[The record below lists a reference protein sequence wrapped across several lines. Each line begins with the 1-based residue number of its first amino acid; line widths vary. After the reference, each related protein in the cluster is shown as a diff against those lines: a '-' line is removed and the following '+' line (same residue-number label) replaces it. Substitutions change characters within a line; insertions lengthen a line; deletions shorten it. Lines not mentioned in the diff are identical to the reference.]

1 VIKISLQIFQNW
13 TQKTMGIVVLW
24 LFFGFCAF
32 SVDAQQPYAIHLNKT
47 NGLPSNSVYTVF
59 QDSKGFIWLATN
71 EGLSLY
77 DGFSYTTFKSDEQT
91 STPGSCIK
99 EDKMGRIWY
108 ENFDGNLY
116 YVDHHRKKLQ
126 SIALNPTVGF
136 VPFAITDLHLLVFQK
151 EGVDA
156 YDISNLEFIKT
167 VPLKITNLHHA
178 TNDTQNIYFIHDNK
192 LYKID
197 QNLELT
203 SSKEHYNPE
212 ELNKQLYF
220 TDKGLIVLSKY
231 NEQKKIH
238 LFDNQL
244 NEVGSLAATEPQFI
258 QGASYIDDAYWIHT
272 TKGSVVVDKN
282 STSKTYYPEKSI
294 SSVFKDRQ
302 NNYWF
307 TTTNEGIFVVPNL
320 KNTIQNINGYLP
332 SKIIKLSHQEYLIG
346 TKKGELLRTNHLLTD
361 YKTIYTSPD
370 NGEFHYLHLDT
381 LSNLIAFS
389 SKGFTMMDAANFKEI
404 HSVNNAV
411 KELCSIDSSYFAYAS
426 SSIYGVFKNPKLG
439 VENTSKWHAYFS
451 SFPIIDTYFIKSSES
466 IRARSVVYNK
476 NQNALYYATNIG
488 LFKVTPT
495 ETVEIKMEENSF
507 YASKLLLY
515 DKVLYALTTKGNLYK
530 IVDNH
535 SFELLNEKMGVPN
548 FEIKM
553 IKKFKDY
560 LLFVSPQSI
569 HRLNTLTGDHFI
581 YDVNIAPYEIND
593 ILLDDSVLYILTNSG
608 IIKNISTHSSIN
620 SSVSSLFV
628 ITDFKVG
635 NESCNSGIENTFDYS
650 RNRISISYSVLDYG
664 KIIQEPVYYNL
675 NNEGWKLISS
685 ETRTLEFPSLSPGSY
700 SLQFKLGNTIQEPI
714 INFTITPPF
723 WLTWWFFVLCFLVL
737 LSIGWLYYRY
747 QISLLFKQI
756 KLLRENIQLEKNLSK
771 SILTSIKSQ
780 MNPHFFYNA
789 LNTIQAYIFT
799 NDAENAGKYLSK
811 FSKLT
816 RKILEMSESDTV
828 LLSEEIETLTLYLEL
843 EQVRFD
849 DNFTFDF
856 DIDQKLDLEMVKI
869 PPMLVQPYVENAV
882 KHGLLHKQGEKKIH
896 LKFEKI
902 EKLLV
907 ITLED
912 NGIGRKRSE
921 ELNSIKNA
929 KHKSFSTEA
938 NAKRLE
944 VLNQGTIKQV
954 ALEII
959 DQYDESN
966 QSIGTIV
973 ILKIPI

>member
-1 VIKISLQIFQNW
+1 
-13 TQKTMGIVVLW
+13 
-24 LFFGFCAF
+24 
-32 SVDAQQPYAIHLNKT
+32 
-47 NGLPSNSVYTVF
+47 
-59 QDSKGFIWLATN
+59 
-71 EGLSLY
+71 
-77 DGFSYTTFKSDEQT
+77 
-91 STPGSCIK
+91 
-99 EDKMGRIWY
+99 MGRIWY

-116 YVDHHRKKLQ
+116 YVDHHRKKLK
-126 SIALNPTVGF
+126 SITLNPTVGF
-136 VPFAITDLHLLVFQK
+136 VPFAITNLHLLVFQK
-151 EGVDA
+151 EGIDT
-156 YDISNLEFIKT
+156 YDIINLQFIKT
-167 VPLKITNLHHA
+167 IPLKTTNLQHA
-178 TNDTQNIYFIHDNK
+178 TNDKQNLYFIHDNK

-197 QNLELT
+197 QNLNLT
-203 SSKEHYNPE
+203 SSKEHYNTN
-212 ELNKQLYF
+212 ELNKQLYY
-220 TDKGLIVLSKY
+220 TDNGFIVVSTY

-238 LFDNQL
+238 LFNNQL
-244 NEVGSLAATEPQFI
+244 KEIGGLDATEPQFI

-282 STSKTYYPEKSI
+282 NVSKTYYPEKSI
-294 SSVFKDRQ
+294 SSVLKDRQ

-307 TTTNEGIFVVPNL
+307 TTTNEGVFIVPNL
-320 KNTIQNINGYLP
+320 KNTIQTINGYLP
-332 SKIIKLSHQEYLIG
+332 SKIIKFSHQEYLIG
-346 TKKGELLRTNHLLTD
+346 TKKGQLLKTNHLLTD
-361 YKTIYTSPD
+361 YQTIYTSD
-370 NGEFHYLHLDT
+370 ENGEFHYLHLDT
-381 LSNLIAFS
+381 LSNMIAFS
-389 SKGFTMMDAANFKEI
+389 LKGFKMMDASNFKEI
-404 HSVNNAV
+404 YYINSAV
-411 KELCSIDSSYFAYAS
+411 KEICSIDSNYYAYAS
-426 SSIYGVFKNPKLG
+426 SSIYGLFKNPTLG
-439 VENTSKWHAYFS
+439 IENASKWHAYFS
-451 SFPIIDTYFIKSSES
+451 SFPIFETYFIKSAES

-476 NQNALYYATNIG
+476 KQNTLYYATNIG

-495 ETVEIKMEENSF
+495 ETVEIKMEETSF
-507 YASKLLLY
+507 YASRLLLF
-515 DKVLYALTTKGNLYK
+515 DDVLYAQTTKGNLYK

-535 SFELLNEKMGVPN
+535 AFELLNEKMGVPN

-560 LLFVSPQSI
+560 LLFVSQQSI
-569 HRLNTLTGDHFI
+569 HKLNTITEDHFI
-581 YDVNIAPYEIND
+581 YDIKIAPYEIND

-608 IIKNISTHSSIN
+608 IIKNITTHSSVKPPI
-620 SSVSSLFV
+620 SSLFV

-635 NESCNSGIENTFDYS
+635 DNSYISAQENIFEYYQ
-650 RNRISISYSVLDYG
+650 NQISIKFSVLDYG

-675 NNEGWKLISS
+675 NNEGWKLISA

-700 SLQFKLGNTIQEPI
+700 SLQFKLGTVIQSPI
-714 INFTITPPF
+714 IKFTILPPF
-723 WLTWWFFVLCFLVL
+723 WLTWWFFVSCFLVL

-771 SILTSIKSQ
+771 SVLTSIKSQ

-828 LLSEEIETLTLYLEL
+828 LLSEEIDTLTLYLEL

-849 DNFTFDF
+849 DNFSFIF
-856 DIDQKLDLEMVKI
+856 DIDKKLDLEMVKI
-869 PPMLVQPYVENAV
+869 PPMLIQPYVENAV
-882 KHGLLHKQGEKKIH
+882 KHGLLHKQGEKKIR

-902 EKLLV
+902 EKHLV

-944 VLNQGTIKQV
+944 VLNQGNNKQV

-959 DQYDESN
+959 DNYDESN
-966 QSIGTIV
+966 QSIGTTV

>member
-1 VIKISLQIFQNW
+1 
-13 TQKTMGIVVLW
+13 MEIVVLW
-24 LFFGFCAF
+24 MLFGFSIF
-32 SVDAQQPYAIHLNKT
+32 PVYAQQPYAIHLNKT

-71 EGLSLY
+71 EGLTMY
-77 DGFSYTTFKSDEQT
+77 NGFSYTTFKSDEQT

-116 YVDHHRKKLQ
+116 YVDHHRKKLK

-136 VPFAITDLHLLVFQK
+136 VPFAITDLYLLVFQK

-156 YDISNLEFIKT
+156 YDISNLKFIKT
-167 VPLKITNLHHA
+167 VPLKITNIEHA
-178 TNDTQNIYFIHDNK
+178 TNDTQNLYFIHGNK
-192 LYKID
+192 IYKID
-197 QNLELT
+197 HNLNLT
-203 SSKEHYNPE
+203 SNKEQNNTE
-212 ELNKQLYF
+212 GLNEQLYF
-220 TDKGLIVLSKY
+220 TDNGFIVVSKY

-238 LFDNQL
+238 LFNNQL
-244 NEVGSLAATEPQFI
+244 KEIGTLDATEPQFI

-294 SSVFKDRQ
+294 SSVLKDRQ

-307 TTTNEGIFVVPNL
+307 TTTNEGVFIVPNL

-332 SKIIKLSHQEYLIG
+332 SKIIKLSHNEYLIG
-346 TKKGELLRTNHLLTD
+346 TKKGELLKTNHLLTD
-361 YKTIYTSPD
+361 YQTIYTSAE
-370 NGEFHYLHLDT
+370 NGEFLYLHLDT
-381 LSNLIAFS
+381 LSNMIAFS
-389 SKGFTMMDAANFKEI
+389 LKGFTMMDAANFKEI
-404 HSVNNAV
+404 YYINSAV
-411 KELCSIDSSYFAYAS
+411 KEICYIDSNYYAYAS
-426 SSIYGVFKNPKLG
+426 SSIYGLFKNPILEVK
-439 VENTSKWHAYFS
+439 NSSKWHTYFS
-451 SFPIIDTYFIKSSES
+451 SFPIFGTYFIKSVEN

-476 NQNALYYATNIG
+476 KQNTLYYATNFG

-495 ETVEIKMEENSF
+495 ETVEIKMQENSF
-507 YASKLLLY
+507 YASRLLLF
-515 DKVLYALTTKGNLYK
+515 DDVLYAQTTKGNLYK

-535 SFELLNEKMGVPN
+535 AFELLNEKMGVPN

-560 LLFVSPQSI
+560 LLFVSQQSI
-569 HRLNTLTGDHFI
+569 HRLNTLTGDLFI

-608 IIKNISTHSSIN
+608 VIKNISTHSSANPPI
-620 SSVSSLFV
+620 SSLFV
-628 ITDFKVG
+628 VTDFKVG
-635 NESCNSGIENTFDYS
+635 EDSYNNTLNNTFEYFQ
-650 RNRISISYSVLDYG
+650 NQISIQFSVLDYG

-675 NNEGWKLISS
+675 NNEGWKLISA

-828 LLSEEIETLTLYLEL
+828 LLSEEIDTLTLYLEL

-849 DNFTFDF
+849 DNFTFIF

-869 PPMLVQPYVENAV
+869 PPMLIQPYVENAV
-882 KHGLLHKQGEKKIH
+882 KHGLLHKQGEKKIQ

-929 KHKSFSTEA
+929 KHKSFSTGA

-944 VLNQGTIKQV
+944 VLNQGNIKQV

-959 DQYDESN
+959 DQYDQSN
-966 QSIGTIV
+966 QSIGTTV